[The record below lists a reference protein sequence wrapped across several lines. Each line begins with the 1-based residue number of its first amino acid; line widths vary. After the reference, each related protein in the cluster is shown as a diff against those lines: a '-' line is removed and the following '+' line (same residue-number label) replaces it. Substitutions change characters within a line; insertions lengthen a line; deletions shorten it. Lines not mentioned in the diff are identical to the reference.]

1 MIRNYDVLFKLKYN
15 LVICLLAFLP
25 SIGFSQNYE
34 FKAGASLSNIT
45 PPLGLEIVGNWNSPP
60 ADYVH
65 DQLHA
70 RTLVLDD
77 GNTTLVFVLVDNVSI
92 KREVFDAAIAIIEN
106 KLGVPS
112 KNVMMAATHT
122 HSGTS
127 AGKQGMDRRGWQYGE
142 PLDEYQRFLAT
153 RIADGVEIALAN
165 RVPAKVAWGGVDV
178 PEHVFN
184 RRWIMKEPV
193 WSPLGF
199 KDQAKMNPGVGN
211 PDLVKPA
218 GPIDPEVSF
227 LAVETKDG
235 KPICVLGNYSLHY
248 VGGVPKGH
256 ISADYFAIFGDRMQ
270 ELLDADRQDPPFV
283 GIMSNGTS
291 GDINNINFAGEREKN
306 DPYFKMRYVA
316 NDVAE
321 KVFDAYQTLEFND
334 YVTLGAAKSELK
346 LKVRRASK
354 ELLANMEKVRNRPD
368 SEDPLFHSLEK
379 TYAKRIHQLE
389 TTWPDEIDIILQA
402 FRIGDLGIAAI
413 PFETFAETGLEIK
426 DKSPFED
433 AFTIELA
440 NGAYGYLPTPEQH
453 KLGGYETWL
462 GTNRVEENATR
473 KIVGELLELFR
484 SLQ

>member
-1 MIRNYDVLFKLKYN
+1 M
-15 LVICLLAFLP
+15 P

-379 TYAKRIHQLE
+379 TYAQRIHQLE